1 MYCDTCPGHRSA
13 SPWQRRRFTCTQ
25 SPRADRSQLRLL
37 RRGLQKPRQHRVWWA
52 TTPEGS
58 QLMFVC
64 ISFQKAVD
72 RSARHTSTGHR
83 THCTQPAGEQDHEA
97 RKNHYRHVGT
107 FTSFYLCNKHT
118 LRGPFCTITCR
129 VILQPAT
136 VCTVHVVELTIK
148 LTLTLMPFGLCNAP
162 ATFQRLMQASMS
174 DLVFQIV
181 LIYLD
186 DLLVYSSTFHE
197 HLVRL
202 ETVFKRLRET
212 GLKIKIEKCH
222 FLQPEVRFLGH
233 QVSAQGVST
242 DPGKISAV
250 WEWPVPSTLK
260 ELRSFL
266 GFCSYYRRFIEG
278 FSQIAGP
285 LHDVVNVCLRE
296 TSPVKAAQVFKSSW
310 SSQCQTAFERLKDKL
325 TRAPTLG
332 YADFTLPF
340 VIETDASNLGS
351 GAVLY
356 QHQKG
361 KKTVIAYASRRLRG
375 AEKNDKNYS
384 SMKLELLA
392 LKWAV
397 TEKFRS
403 YLLGSKFTI
412 ITDNNPLCH
421 LTTAKLGAIE
431 QRWAAQLAVFDFEVK
446 YRPGRCNTAADALSR
461 IPGSSE
467 PDSESEDAEYD
478 GCVAIC
484 NSLRMGTALEPDLLA
499 AGVEYSKV
507 RQLQA
512 SLAGEDDVVGESTPT
527 LRGYSKAELRQFQ
540 ESDPTLSVFKKFWS
554 LQKKPTKP
562 ERLGLS
568 RSVRSLL
575 KQWPKIRERDGL
587 LYRVIEDVHTGEC
600 HQLLLPTC
608 LTDQVL
614 KNVHD
619 QMGHQGIER
628 TLALLRQRCFWGGM
642 YEDVEQW
649 VKQCQCCALA
659 KMPQPKI
666 KAPWA
671 SFLASRPLE
680 VVAVDF
686 TTLEPATDG
695 RENVLVVTDVFTKF
709 SQVFPTRDQKAETT
723 TKILLRERFLKY
735 GVPQRL
741 HSDQGRNFK
750 SAVIAELCKLYGVK
764 KTRTTPHHPQG
775 NPQCERFN
783 RTLHDLLK
791 SLPPEKKRRW
801 PDHLSELVYAYNVTP
816 HSSTGYS
823 PYYLLFGVQP
833 HLPVDALLGQ
843 EPVTEDK
850 PDWLKV
856 HQERLRDAHVRGI
869 CWTESCGKSEA
880 AWGEGILPSCRGGAT
895 CVPATPST
903 WTKQDSGCL
912 VFHCV

>member
-1 MYCDTCPGHRSA
+1 MDYRRLNSKTKRDAFPLPRIDESLDALGGAQVFSTIDLA
-13 SPWQRRRFTCTQ
+13 SGYHQV
-25 SPRADRSQLRLL
+25 AVHEKDRP
-37 RRGLQKPRQHRVWWA
+37 KTA
-52 TTPEGS
+52 FTTPFGLYE
-58 QLMFVC
+58 
-64 ISFQKAVD
+64 
-72 RSARHTSTGHR
+72 
-83 THCTQPAGEQDHEA
+83 
-97 RKNHYRHVGT
+97 YR
-107 FTSFYLCNKHT
+107 
-118 LRGPFCTITCR
+118 R
-129 VILQPAT
+129 
-136 VCTVHVVELTIK
+136 
-148 LTLTLMPFGLCNAP
+148 MPFGLCNAP

-174 DLVFQIV
+174 DLVLQIV

-197 HLVRL
+197 HMVRL

-242 DPGKISAV
+242 DPDKISAV
-250 WEWPVPSTLK
+250 QEWPVPSTLK

-310 SSQCQTAFERLKDKL
+310 SPQCQTAFECLKDKL

-340 VIETDASNLGS
+340 VVETDASNLGL

-375 AEKNDKNYS
+375 AEKNDQNYS

-392 LKWAV
+392 LKWVV

-467 PDSESEDAEYD
+467 PDSEAKMLST
-478 GCVAIC
+478 
-484 NSLRMGTALEPDLLA
+484 TAAWRSVTRSGWEPLLGPDLLA

-512 SLAGEDDVVGESTPT
+512 SLAVEDDVVGENTPT
-527 LRGYSKAELRQFQ
+527 LPGYSKAELHQFQ
-540 ESDPTLSVFKKFWS
+540 ELDLTLSAFKKFWS
-554 LQKKPTKP
+554 RQKKPTKP

-587 LYRVIEDVHTGEC
+587 LYRVIEDAHTGEC

-608 LTDQVL
+608 LIAQVL

-649 VKQCQCCALA
+649 
-659 KMPQPKI
+659 
-666 KAPWA
+666 
-671 SFLASRPLE
+671 
-680 VVAVDF
+680 
-686 TTLEPATDG
+686 
-695 RENVLVVTDVFTKF
+695 
-709 SQVFPTRDQKAETT
+709 
-723 TKILLRERFLKY
+723 
-735 GVPQRL
+735 
-741 HSDQGRNFK
+741 
-750 SAVIAELCKLYGVK
+750 
-764 KTRTTPHHPQG
+764 
-775 NPQCERFN
+775 
-783 RTLHDLLK
+783 
-791 SLPPEKKRRW
+791 
-801 PDHLSELVYAYNVTP
+801 
-816 HSSTGYS
+816 
-823 PYYLLFGVQP
+823 
-833 HLPVDALLGQ
+833 
-843 EPVTEDK
+843 
-850 PDWLKV
+850 
-856 HQERLRDAHVRGI
+856 
-869 CWTESCGKSEA
+869 
-880 AWGEGILPSCRGGAT
+880 
-895 CVPATPST
+895 
-903 WTKQDSGCL
+903 
-912 VFHCV
+912 